1 MNKLSELLHQRDI
14 ALASNRLKTLLASVG
29 ELTFQGFVADSEEP
43 IALGRLWRAIARYD
57 AVPSSK
63 IERDSLKA
71 DVSKWL
77 RDCLANV
84 NINGGCYISIGS
96 FGDLPWTRVSVDPNG
111 DWLLALWE
119 QLNYHDM
126 MIMSSNKDVILA
138 FIEEEHGFEAYIKN
152 VCCKTEIKIGE

>member
-1 MNKLSELLHQRDI
+1 MNKLSELLHKRAI

-29 ELTFQGFVADSEEP
+29 ELTFQGFVADLEEP
-43 IALGRLWRAIARYD
+43 IDIGMLWRAIAHYD

-63 IERDSLKA
+63 IERNSLKA
-71 DVSKWL
+71 DLSKWI
-77 RDCLANV
+77 RNCLANV
-84 NINGGCYISIGS
+84 NINGYCYLSIGS
-96 FGDLPWTRVSVDPNG
+96 LGDLPWARVSVDPNG

-126 MIMSSNKDVILA
+126 MIMTSNKDVILT